1 MYNMVP
7 IASSDVRYIESLL
20 REQILRVLITRKN
33 CFPFLLYP
41 YENLNIS
48 LPYCTEIKL
57 LSSTYTVLNVN
68 FSHQKNGEKISKK

>member
-20 REQILRVLITRKN
+20 REQILRVLTTRKN
-33 CFPFLLYP
+33 CFSFLLYP
-41 YENLNIS
+41 HENLNIS

-68 FSHQKNGEKISKK
+68 FSHQKNGKKISKK